1 MSQAPRGSKLARFIN
16 SRVKVV
22 VSDRRYFIGQML
34 AFDTHSNIVL
44 RDCEE
49 YRPNKKRKSGQIVES
64 KRTIGLMIL
73 RGETVSH
80 IDVVGPPPP
89 NGNRLSAATASSVL
103 IPGSKIAK
111 AKKSTAGIGNIDVA
125 GEDESLSKP
134 AIGVGMPN
142 VQLNTPAK
150 PILPAS
156 NLPQ

>member
-22 VSDRRYFIGQML
+22 VLDKRYFVGQML

-49 YRPNKKRKSGQIVES
+49 YRPHKKRKGGQVIES

-80 IDVVGPPPP
+80 IDIVGPPPP
-89 NGNRLSAATASSVL
+89 NGNRLSASTASYVL
-103 IPGSKIAK
+103 IPGSKITK
-111 AKKSTAGIGNIDVA
+111 AKQSTAGIGKVEIPI
-125 GEDESLSKP
+125 EDDSISKP
-134 AIGVGMPN
+134 AVGVGMPS
-142 VQLNTPAK
+142 VPLDTSAK